1 MDDLDELCDVVG
13 ITILDAVLSISSDAI
28 FNGETKYKILR
39 YIKAKKGPFTHASQN
54 CYKIPDFALI
64 VQVWRSLNP
73 TSTSRAKES
82 FTKSRNQSR

>member
-64 VQVWRSLNP
+64 CTR
-73 TSTSRAKES
+73 R
-82 FTKSRNQSR
+82 